1 MTTESREAQEQELV
15 SVPCMTL
22 SSANS
27 VYPRSGYG
35 TLESAKTSTPFHA
48 HENAR
53 AEAVAQWELRER
65 GSHHR
70 TWNVSTEL
78 ANIQDVP
85 TPKVHSPGF
94 FLLPLTA
101 APRFLFV

>member
-1 MTTESREAQEQELV
+1 MATESREAQEQELV
-15 SVPCMTL
+15 SVPCMPL

-27 VYPRSGYG
+27 VYPHSDCGRP
-35 TLESAKTSTPFHA
+35 ESAKTSTLFHA

-53 AEAVAQWELRER
+53 AEAVAQWKLRQR
-65 GSHHR
+65 GSHHP

-78 ANIQDVP
+78 SDIQDAP
-85 TPKVHSPGF
+85 PKVHSPGF

-101 APRFLFV
+101 APHFLFV